1 MDENNIEENK
11 IENNNN
17 NDDIKTENVNI
28 IEETIQESNNDNI
41 EILNKIFKKSKD
53 NTTKFIPIL
62 IKSGDKE
69 ILKIFTEKSNATDEK
84 TLNEFILKKL
94 NLISEIISITNT
106 SPEILHIIL
115 DYLSK
120 KNISIFTYIIDMY
133 ISFIQIYKN
142 NDIKENLFKEIKKI
156 FSNLISFGFLA
167 KTDID
172 CIYQKI
178 AFFQLEKKLNVN
190 LFNDI
195 IPLIEILYD
204 YDKKIQTNLIAN
216 NYIYFYDE
224 ETSSI
229 ETNIS
234 EKNGIQIKKGF
245 SIVLWF
251 YLKEINEENKY
262 KSCLV
267 DIKKENGDRINLTL
281 NEKNDIDIKIGNGT
295 FKEKEGPT
303 FNIEKKIWTQLVIS
317 IYKNEIILFLDKDK
331 DSKDISAKK
340 KYEIGNLS
348 FHDCKITEISF
359 FKNFIGIVYCVML
372 FKEDKN
378 KIQGISD
385 IAKSL
390 TYINTKQLND
400 KLSDKTIYENLY
412 FILSPNLYVNNQQII
427 DPKSNI
433 IGSLPALNNNSYN
446 LNSIFSPYNNINN
459 IFYLGG
465 FYNFLPLFE
474 ILYKFT
480 LDEHNT
486 NEIDTILVNIF
497 NELFKLLEIVVTE
510 KIRNCKLSMTND
522 IDFFPSL
529 EIFMKRID
537 QKYYYN
543 NDKLLEILLNIAQ
556 IYNDL
561 KKSRFINTKEDIGF
575 FINIIFNPEII
586 LKFNLDLQKI
596 LFQKIK
602 DFHILMD
609 SENINKFLILLSQKY
624 SKNETETNGY
634 SKVLFEYI
642 KKIFDEKLND
652 FEREKFF
659 LLYKNKSNK
668 MFNKAPI
675 SDNIFIQLID
685 LFSLYLEDN
694 LNVSDNKAK
703 NTSVRRSTVEYLL
716 NSNCNFIEILLQYLS
731 NTNIHIKGVIINF
744 LRVLTYIYG
753 DILDQY
759 FVKISKKKKEAK
771 VTKEEFYIF
780 IKENITSNNHN
791 SKIEKN
797 HNLDNPNMKTSNSIS
812 NIKVEETKNIKA
824 ENKNTI
830 QLDKIPTK
838 EEVKKNINEK
848 RNKSLKKTKKLI
860 NSETIKNISIVLSDK
875 PTNKRANSF
884 NKLKYTPKKLI
895 LKEDEK
901 EKTMKK
907 PEISQKEKNITN
919 NINNNINIKEELTLD
934 ERKEIRDTKMKIAF
948 TLYNWLLRL
957 VGEAEKNKNNKEKK
971 KEAINHSIDYIVKFI
986 SFTKELDVIEKIMIL
1001 FKEQKN
1007 RPLDE
1012 GNQNIY
1018 NSLLE
1023 CLLQNSLFI
1032 QILIELLINS
1042 FIYKNIYSDNNT
1054 SEVDDFIILSNDKN
1068 EIIELKFKKFSS
1080 IYEMSIELLLDIYF
1094 LENNKRK
1101 ENIMTTIFL
1110 ISLKLLL
1117 TFQDRNEI
1125 NKKNLILKFVKQIF
1139 MDINQTF
1146 TKLNSQIRKFYLNL
1160 FTFFMDYCFIFKN
1173 VDELLQNAYKK
1184 IKNDRTNCLPD
1195 FLVSGLIFEN
1205 EISYEWAGRDIYAN
1219 IFQNIKKLFYIKNI
1233 FNNLEFIYKDVNK
1246 EKEKQ
1251 KYIFEYKIDFIESLI
1266 KEIISKKNKD
1276 DIIKQKNISKL
1287 FYSYEGCGYNNN
1299 FPIINIISLFNSLNL
1314 YLFYWDTNNEINK
1327 EKLIS
1332 LLNDIQNYI
1341 IFLLVISLII
1351 TTKDVFEPPI
1361 PYDKVQEF
1369 LYINLFFNIQ
1379 NLFNRLNDKENKI
1392 YFLQVLHNIILFLS
1406 VINMEKEETNKKK
1419 NKLNIKKLFNFNN
1432 KIDLINTAPCMLI
1445 NFYIEKKIGV
1455 IFKNENL
1462 NIFLKSDKEKNIKII
1477 EENIKYEYIKEM
1489 NNMKDTPSFNMY
1501 GIEYFESVVI
1511 QREEEINKNLKLL
1524 ILIEKEDNEN
1534 KRDEVYKNI
1543 DLKVKKT
1550 KIFINSDEIEEQ
1562 QKEVFKIKS
1571 YRKLK
1576 KDLYSFNNPYSNLQV
1591 FYDIPL
1597 GQKPYYLKYKISN
1610 FLSKDMSRKFIKPII
1625 DMDFYMPNFRRYED
1639 DKKQKLYHHPKDD
1652 TYIIDLQIFKD
1663 KKNPFLYPNFK
1674 KNENYKNKYFLEE
1687 NVCYIKTSNHIKGV
1701 LFHLAI
1707 KENMNENYLYFCF
1720 KEQPSKEIKL
1730 KTYED
1735 YDSLNESCYNSIFR
1749 NNMNNKDQ
1757 YIYLKLNF
1765 DEIMFI
1771 FNRKYSFRDNA
1782 LEIFT
1787 SFHRSYYFKF
1797 KTLEKRN
1804 SFLEHIINIL
1814 NKDSGL
1820 FKKLFKPIN
1829 SINGQDK
1836 KMLLGYY
1843 KDIDN
1848 NSEYGSRNN
1857 IKEMWKNSK
1866 ISYLEFLSWI
1876 NIYGNRSYKDLS
1888 QYPVFPWIITNYK
1901 TETFDE
1907 IISKGSIRK
1916 FELPMGLM
1924 ALNEKGK
1931 ERQEGYITTYKLM
1944 SLDLKDEELIDFKI
1958 KDEDEE
1964 EDNDETNP
1972 NEQNDANNKNS
1983 NPNVEPNFIQN
1994 INDNFVI
2001 INDKAINDV
2010 SLPKIPFY
2018 DYNIEKVYK
2027 NLMIEYEKIPYLFG
2041 SHYSNAMYISHYM
2054 GRLFPFSFTMIEI
2067 QGGGFDCAERLF
2079 ICLDKT
2085 FTSAT
2090 SEKCDVRELIPE
2102 FYYLPEIFINI
2113 NKLNFGQVQISNYK
2127 GSVTYYDQLFEE
2139 NGKNDKIL
2147 VNDVLLPKWC
2157 KDNPYYFILKCRELL
2172 ENYKEI
2178 NANSWI
2184 DLIFGYK
2191 QRGKNAQKVGNIYLP
2206 SSYDGVME
2214 SRLSDEEILKNRN
2227 DSEFRMRLFELGVN
2241 PCKVFDKKISDKKK
2255 IFKQITDI
2263 KKDID
2268 KITNYV
2274 TSDSNI
2280 NFIANIS
2287 SNILLLFGSDY
2298 KLKKIT
2304 IEDKNESNKGSKIKE
2319 LGSLNFSKDV
2329 FKTDNYY
2336 KLYIKS
2342 FTKTNMILLAGFYS
2356 GNIYLIPLEKNNNIK
2371 LSEKNTN
2378 IFEAKNNENLW
2389 LLKEFGIGFIT
2400 SFEVSQDEK
2409 YIVYGSNKGT
2419 LVILE
2424 FIYYNNNTFQYP
2436 DNYEIKLLKII
2447 SSHSGYSINSI
2458 FINTDLNVFAD
2469 CSYDNYI
2476 HIYTLPRCD
2485 KIISIYNKNPLFNL
2499 DYIFLSAQPLPAVIL
2514 YSNIEAEFK
2523 VYSIHG
2529 HDLKVEQTDKNL
2541 LNDKTKK
2548 NNEINMISP
2557 IIFTNWKF
2565 SDYLIYIFR
2574 YKYILLRKAPLM
2586 EVTFKIIF
2594 GEKDTISMFN
2604 LSLMKDCIYAV
2615 EHNHKKIYVIHSE
2628 KINSNK

>member
-1 MDENNIEENK
+1 MDENNVEENK

-17 NDDIKTENVNI
+17 NDDIKTESVNI
-28 IEETIQESNNDNI
+28 IEETIQESNSDNI
-41 EILNKIFKKSKD
+41 EILNKLFKKSKD
-53 NTTKFIPIL
+53 DTSKYVPIL
-62 IKSGDKE
+62 LKSGEEE

-106 SPEILHIIL
+106 SPEILHIIF
-115 DYLSK
+115 DFLSK
-120 KNISIFTYIIDMY
+120 KNISIFTYIIGMY

-142 NDIKENLFKEIKKI
+142 NDIKENLFNEIKKI
-156 FSNLISFGFLA
+156 FSNLISLGLLA

-195 IPLIEILYD
+195 IPLLEILYD

-216 NYIYFYDE
+216 NYFYFYDK
-224 ETSSI
+224 ETSLI

-234 EKNGIQIKKGF
+234 EKNVIQIKKGF

-251 YLKEINEENKY
+251 YLKEMNEENKY
-262 KSCLV
+262 KSCLL
-267 DIKKENGDRINLTL
+267 DIKNEKGDRINLIL
-281 NEKNDIDIKIGNGT
+281 NEKNDIDIYYKNNTIL
-295 FKEKEGPT
+295 KEKENRT
-303 FNIEKKIWTQLVIS
+303 FNMEKKIWTQLVIS
-317 IYKNEIILFLDKDK
+317 IYKNEINLFLDKDK

-340 KYEIGNLS
+340 SYEINNIS

-359 FKNFIGIVYCVML
+359 FKNFTGIVYCIML

-378 KIQGISD
+378 KIQVISD
-385 IAKSL
+385 IAKNL
-390 TYINTKQLND
+390 TDINTKQLNN

-433 IGSLPALNNNSYN
+433 IGSLPDLNNNNYN
-446 LNSIFSPYNNINN
+446 LNSIFSSNNNINN

-486 NEIDTILVNIF
+486 NEIDIILVNIF
-497 NELFKLLEIVVTE
+497 NELFKLLEIVLTE
-510 KIRNCKLSMTND
+510 KSRNSKLSMTND

-537 QKYYYN
+537 EKYYYN

-561 KKSRFINTKEDIGF
+561 KKSKFINTKEDSGYF
-575 FINIIFNPEII
+575 VNIIFNPEII
-586 LKFNLDLQKI
+586 IKFNLDLQKI
-596 LFQKIK
+596 LFQKFK

-668 MFNKAPI
+668 MSNKAPI

-694 LNVSDNKAK
+694 INMSDGKTKNIIIRK
-703 NTSVRRSTVEYLL
+703 NTVEHLL

-731 NTNIHIKGVIINF
+731 TTNIHIKGVIINF

-759 FVKISKKKKEAK
+759 FVKISKKKKETK

-780 IKENITSNNHN
+780 IKENIMSNNQN
-791 SKIEKN
+791 SKIEN
-797 HNLDNPNMKTSNSIS
+797 NSNRDNSNMKTSNLIS
-812 NIKVEETKNIKA
+812 NIKVEETKNVNT
-824 ENKNTI
+824 ENKNI
-830 QLDKIPTK
+830 IKLDKIPTK

-848 RNKSLKKTKKLI
+848 RNKSLNKTKKLI
-860 NSETIKNISIVLSDK
+860 NSETIKNISMVLSDK

-884 NKLKYTPKKLI
+884 NKLKYTPKKTI

-919 NINNNINIKEELTLD
+919 NINININIKDELTLE
-934 ERKEIRDTKMKIAF
+934 ERKEIRDTKLKISL
-948 TLYNWLLRL
+948 TLYNWLLKL
-957 VGEAEKNKNNKEKK
+957 VNEQEKNKTNKEKN

-986 SFTKELDVIEKIMIL
+986 SFTKELDVIDKIMIL

-1007 RPLDE
+1007 RPLDD

-1018 NSLLE
+1018 NSLLGY
-1023 CLLQNSLFI
+1023 LLQNSLFI

-1042 FIYKNIYSDNNT
+1042 FIYKIIYSDNKT
-1054 SEVDDFIILSNDKN
+1054 SDVDDFIILSSDKN
-1068 EIIELKFKKFSS
+1068 EIIELKFKMFSS
-1080 IYEMSIELLLDIYF
+1080 IYERSIELLLDIYF
-1094 LENNKRK
+1094 LENNNRK

-1117 TFQDRNEI
+1117 NFQDRNEI

-1146 TKLNSQIRKFYLNL
+1146 NKLNIPMKRFYLDL

-1173 VDELLQNAYKK
+1173 VDELIQNAYRK
-1184 IKNDRTNCLPD
+1184 IKNERTNCLPD

-1205 EISYEWAGRDIYAN
+1205 EISFEWAGRDIYAN
-1219 IFQNIKKLFYIKNI
+1219 IFQNIKRLFYIKNI

-1251 KYIFEYKIDFIESLI
+1251 KFIFEYEIDFIKSLI
-1266 KEIISKKNKD
+1266 KEIIYKKNKD
-1276 DIIKQKNISKL
+1276 EIIKEKNIDGL

-1314 YLFYWDTNNEINK
+1314 YLFYWDVNNEINK

-1351 TTKDVFEPPI
+1351 SPKDVFEPPI
-1361 PYDKVQEF
+1361 PYDQIQKL
-1369 LYINLFFNIQ
+1369 LYTNLFFNIQ
-1379 NLFNRLNDKENKI
+1379 NLFNRLYDKENKI

-1406 VINMEKEETNKKK
+1406 AINIEKEETQKK
-1419 NKLNIKKLFNFNN
+1419 NKGIFKKMFFFGNS
-1432 KIDLINTAPCMLI
+1432 IDLINTAPCMLI
-1445 NFYIEKKIGV
+1445 NFYSEKNIGV

-1462 NIFLKSDKEKNIKII
+1462 NMFLKSDKEKNIKII

-1489 NNMKDTPSFNMY
+1489 NNMKDTPSFDMY
-1501 GIEYFESVVI
+1501 SIKYFESVVL
-1511 QREEEINKNLKLL
+1511 QREEEINKKLKLL
-1524 ILIEKEDNEN
+1524 ILIEKEDKEN
-1534 KRDEVYKNI
+1534 KGDDVYKNI
-1543 DLKVKKT
+1543 YLKVKKT
-1550 KIFINSDEIEEQ
+1550 KISIPSDEIEEQ

-1591 FYDIPL
+1591 FYNIPL
-1597 GQKPYYLKYKISN
+1597 DQKPYYLKYKISN

-1625 DMDFYMPNFRRYED
+1625 DMDFYMPNFRRYEN
-1639 DKKQKLYHHPKDD
+1639 DKKQLYQHPKND

-1663 KKNPFLYPNFK
+1663 KKIPFLYPNIK
-1674 KNENYKNKYFLEE
+1674 INENYKNKYFLEE

-1701 LFHLAI
+1701 LFHLAF

-1720 KEQPSKEIKL
+1720 TEQPSKEIKL

-1749 NNMNNKDQ
+1749 NNLNTKDQ
-1757 YIYLKLNF
+1757 YVYLKLNF
-1765 DEIMFI
+1765 DEIIFI

-1782 LEIFT
+1782 IEIFT

-1797 KTLEKRN
+1797 KTTEKRN
-1804 SFLEHIINIL
+1804 NFIEHIINKL

-1820 FKKLFKPIN
+1820 FKKLFKPIY
-1829 SINGQDK
+1829 SINSQDK
-1836 KMLLGYY
+1836 KMFLGYY

-1848 NSEYGSRNN
+1848 NGEYGNRNN

-1866 ISYLEFLSWI
+1866 ISYFEFLSWI

-1907 IISKGSIRK
+1907 IITTNSIRK

-1958 KDEDEE
+1958 KDENEDDDD
-1964 EDNDETNP
+1964 DNDETNP

-1983 NPNVEPNFIQN
+1983 NANMDPNFIQN

-2001 INDKAINDV
+2001 INDKTTIDV

-2027 NLMIEYEKIPYLFG
+2027 NLLIEYEKIPYLFG

-2054 GRLFPFSFTMIEI
+2054 GRIFPYSFTMIEI
-2067 QGGGFDCAERLF
+2067 QGGGFDCSERLF

-2085 FTSAT
+2085 FTSAA

-2102 FYYLPEIFINI
+2102 FYYLPEIFMNI
-2113 NKLNFGQVQISNYK
+2113 NKLNFGQIQINNYI
-2127 GSVTYYDQLFEE
+2127 GSVSYYDQLFEE
-2139 NGKNDKIL
+2139 NGKKDKIV

-2157 KDNPYYFILKCRELL
+2157 KDNPYYFILKSRELL
-2172 ENYKEI
+2172 ENCNEI

-2184 DLIFGYK
+2184 DLIFGYN
-2191 QRGKNAQKVGNIYLP
+2191 QRGKNAQKVGNLYLP

-2214 SRLSDEEILKNRN
+2214 YRLTDEDILKNRN
-2227 DSEFRMRLFELGVN
+2227 DSEFRIRLFELGVN

-2268 KITNYV
+2268 KMTNYII
-2274 TSDSNI
+2274 SDGNI

-2287 SNILLLFGSDY
+2287 SNMLLLFGNDY
-2298 KLKKIT
+2298 KLKKII
-2304 IEDKNESNKGSKIKE
+2304 IEEKNESNKGSRIKE
-2319 LGSLNFSKDV
+2319 LASFNFSKDV
-2329 FKTDNYY
+2329 FKRDNYY

-2342 FTKTNMILLAGFYS
+2342 FTKANMILLAGFYS

-2371 LSEKNTN
+2371 LSEKGTN
-2378 IFEAKNNENLW
+2378 IFETKNNENLS

-2409 YIVYGSNKGT
+2409 YIIYGSNKGA

-2424 FIYYNNNTFQYP
+2424 FIYYNNTSQYP

-2458 FINTDLNVFAD
+2458 SINIDLNVFAD

-2476 HIYTLPRCD
+2476 HIYTLPRCE
-2485 KIISIYNKNPLFNL
+2485 KIISIYNKNSSFNL

-2514 YSNIEAEFK
+2514 YSNREAEFK

-2541 LNDKTKK
+2541 LNDKPNKS
-2548 NNEINMISP
+2548 NEINMISP

-2574 YKYILLRKAPLM
+2574 CKYILLRKAPLM

-2594 GEKDTISMFN
+2594 GENDTISMFN

-2615 EHNHKKIYVIHSE
+2615 DNNNGKINVIHSE